1 MRKPVLGR
9 GLGALLGEV
18 RLDEEIVREI
28 EIEEIVPNPYQP
40 RTHFDEA
47 KLEELAA
54 SIKEKGVLQP
64 VVLRSTD
71 SGYELVTG
79 ERRWRAAKM
88 AGKKRVPAII
98 RDLNNQEMLQISLIE
113 NIQRQNLNA
122 IEEARAY
129 KLLISEFNLIQED
142 VAKQVGKDRSTITN
156 MLRLLNLP
164 LEVQK
169 LLEEEKL
176 FMGHARAL
184 LAIDNPA
191 LQIEIAKRVIAKDL
205 SVREAEKIIQG
216 IKKRNVSRE
225 TSKDSLPDPI
235 IISCEER
242 LMRSLG
248 TKVKIHP
255 TKKDRG
261 KIEIEYYSLED
272 FDRIFERLQGESI
285 D

>member
-9 GLGALLGEV
+9 GLGTLLEDV
-18 RLDEEIVREI
+18 RLDEEIIREI
-28 EIEEIVPNPYQP
+28 EVEKIIPNPYQP
-40 RTHFDEA
+40 RIHFDQR
-47 KLEELAA
+47 KLEELAT
-54 SIKEKGVLQP
+54 SIREKGVLQP
-64 VVLRSTD
+64 VVLRS
-71 SGYELVTG
+71 SGKSYELVAG

-88 AGKKRVPAII
+88 AGKERIPAII
-98 RDLNNQEMLQISLIE
+98 RHLNNQEMLQISLIE
-113 NIQRQNLNA
+113 NIQRQNLNP
-122 IEEARAY
+122 IEEAKAY

-142 VAKQVGKDRSTITN
+142 VARQVGKDRSTVTN
-156 MLRLLNLP
+156 MLRLLSLP
-164 LEVQK
+164 LEIQK

-176 FMGHARAL
+176 SMGHARAL
-184 LAIDNPA
+184 LALDSSL

-205 SVREAEKIIQG
+205 SVREVETTIQR

-225 TSKDSLPDPI
+225 TSNVPSQDPLI
-235 IISCEER
+235 TSYEEK

-261 KIEIEYYSLED
+261 RIEIEYYSLED
-272 FDRIFERLQGESI
+272 FDRIFERLQGKEV

>member
-9 GLGALLGEV
+9 GLGTLLEDV
-18 RLDEEIVREI
+18 RLDEEIIREI
-28 EIEEIVPNPYQP
+28 EVGKIIPNPYQP
-40 RTHFDEA
+40 RTHFDEG

-64 VVLRSTD
+64 VVLRL
-71 SGYELVTG
+71 SGSNYELVAG

-88 AGKKRVPAII
+88 AGMSRIPAII
-98 RDLNNQEMLQISLIE
+98 RDLNNRDMLKICLIE
-113 NIQRQNLNA
+113 NIQRQNLNP

-129 KLLISEFNLIQED
+129 KLLISEFNLVQED
-142 VAKQVGKDRSTITN
+142 VAKQVGKDRSTVTN

-176 FMGHARAL
+176 SMGHARAL
-184 LAIDNPA
+184 LGIDNPV
-191 LQIEIAKRVIAKDL
+191 LRIEIAKRIIARDL
-205 SVREAEKIIQG
+205 SVREVEKTIQR

-225 TSKDSLPDPI
+225 TSKVFSQDPLI
-235 IISCEER
+235 VSYEER

-255 TKKDRG
+255 AKKDRG
-261 KIEIEYYSLED
+261 RIEIDYYSLED
-272 FDRIFERLQGESI
+272 FDRIFERLQGEEI

>member
-1 MRKPVLGR
+1 MRKSVLGR
-9 GLGALLGEV
+9 GLGTLLEDV
-18 RLDEEIVREI
+18 RLDEEIIREI
-28 EIEEIVPNPYQP
+28 EVGKIIPNPYQP
-40 RTHFDEA
+40 RTHFDQA
-47 KLEELAA
+47 RLKELAD

-64 VVLRSTD
+64 VVLRL
-71 SGYELVTG
+71 SGSNYELVAG

-88 AGKKRVPAII
+88 AGMSRIPAII
-98 RDLNNQEMLQISLIE
+98 RDLNNQDMLQISLIE
-113 NIQRQNLNA
+113 NIQRQNLNP

-129 KLLISEFNLIQED
+129 KLLISEFNLVQED

-176 FMGHARAL
+176 SMGHARAL
-184 LAIDNPA
+184 LGIDNPV
-191 LQIEIAKRVIAKDL
+191 LLIEIAKRVIAKDL
-205 SVREAEKIIQG
+205 SVREVEKIIQG
-216 IKKRNVSRE
+216 IKKKNVSRE
-225 TSKDSLPDPI
+225 TSKVFSQDPLI
-235 IISCEER
+235 VSYEER

-261 KIEIEYYSLED
+261 RIEIDYYSLED
-272 FDRIFERLQGESI
+272 FDRIFERLQGEEI

>member
-1 MRKPVLGR
+1 MRKSVLGR
-9 GLGALLGEV
+9 GLGTLLEDV
-18 RLDEEIVREI
+18 RLDEEIIREI
-28 EIEEIVPNPYQP
+28 EVGKIIPNPYQP
-40 RTHFDEA
+40 RTHFDQA
-47 KLEELAA
+47 RLKELAA

-64 VVLRSTD
+64 VVLRL
-71 SGYELVTG
+71 SGSNYELVAG

-88 AGKKRVPAII
+88 AGMSRIPAII
-98 RDLNNQEMLQISLIE
+98 RDLNNRDMLKICLIE
-113 NIQRQNLNA
+113 NIQRQNLNP

-129 KLLISEFNLIQED
+129 KLLISEFNLVQED
-142 VAKQVGKDRSTITN
+142 VAKQVGKDRSTVTN

-176 FMGHARAL
+176 SMGHARAL
-184 LAIDNPA
+184 LGIDNPV
-191 LQIEIAKRVIAKDL
+191 LQIEIAKRIIARDL
-205 SVREAEKIIQG
+205 SVREVEKTIQG

-225 TSKDSLPDPI
+225 TSKVFSQDPLI
-235 IISCEER
+235 VSYEEK

-261 KIEIEYYSLED
+261 RIEIDYYSLED
-272 FDRIFERLQGESI
+272 FDRIFERLQQGSI